1 MNIFVT
7 GSAGFIGY
15 HLVKSLLINKNIKNN
30 RILSI
35 DNFDNY
41 YDKKIKLERIKN
53 LNSKDFKF
61 RINHKFKKIDLKDK
75 NKLDTEIRKFKP
87 DIIIHLAAQA
97 GVRLS
102 LINPH
107 KYLDDNIKSFLNILE
122 ISKKYKINKIIYASS
137 SSVYGSIKNYPYS
150 EKMIVNKPKQFY
162 AVTKIANELMAQT
175 YSDLYNL
182 QIAGIRFFTVYG
194 PYGRPDMAIYKFT
207 ENILK
212 GKEINVF
219 NNGNHYRDFTY
230 IEDAILGI
238 NNLIKYILKKNT
250 KHHQVFNIGNAR
262 PIKLSLLIKKIEKIL
277 NKKAKIKFK
286 PMQKGEVHK
295 TFADTFKAKKYLKFK
310 NRTDIDT
317 GLKSFIKWYKNFHNL
332 K

>member
-30 RILSI
+30 RILKK

-122 ISKKYKINKIIYASS
+122 IKKN
-137 SSVYGSIKNYPYS
+137 
-150 EKMIVNKPKQFY
+150 
-162 AVTKIANELMAQT
+162 
-175 YSDLYNL
+175 
-182 QIAGIRFFTVYG
+182 IR
-194 PYGRPDMAIYKFT
+194 
-207 ENILK
+207 
-212 GKEINVF
+212 
-219 NNGNHYRDFTY
+219 
-230 IEDAILGI
+230 
-238 NNLIKYILKKNT
+238 LIK
-250 KHHQVFNIGNAR
+250 
-262 PIKLSLLIKKIEKIL
+262 
-277 NKKAKIKFK
+277 
-286 PMQKGEVHK
+286 
-295 TFADTFKAKKYLKFK
+295 
-310 NRTDIDT
+310 
-317 GLKSFIKWYKNFHNL
+317 
-332 K
+332 